1 MAKTRTVKPVE
12 QGAFKATF
20 PDARITEFVRMD
32 PASCALLESFL
43 AATRRQRPRDIVTK
57 ALQDYFRKEGYQRP
71 DGKNKN
77 RKTS

>member
-20 PDARITEFVRMD
+20 PD
-32 PASCALLESFL
+32 ALLESFL

>member
-1 MAKTRTVKPVE
+1 MAQTEAVQIKLDADV
-12 QGAFKATF
+12 AT
-20 PDARITEFVRMD
+20 DLRI
-32 PASCALLESFL
+32 L